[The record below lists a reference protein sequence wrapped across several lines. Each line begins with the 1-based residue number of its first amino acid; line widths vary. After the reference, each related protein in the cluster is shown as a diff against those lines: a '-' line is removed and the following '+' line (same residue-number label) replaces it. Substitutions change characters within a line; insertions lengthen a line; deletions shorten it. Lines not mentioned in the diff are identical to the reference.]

1 MCHNYMDEIRVTDV
15 TLTRAGD
22 GAIRC
27 QVRFAGGQHHTRTL
41 PRPPPPANP
50 PTPPPAPAELISQL
64 LNDHP
69 FDQISEILNGR
80 GITGG
85 WGRAFTVQNLAA
97 LCHARGPST
106 HASRLCASGMLTA
119 GEIAADLNV
128 T

>member
-1 MCHNYMDEIRVTDV
+1 MCHNYMDETRVTDV
-15 TLTRAGD
+15 TLTRVGD

-41 PRPPPPANP
+41 PRPLTAAEQHTTAPA
-50 PTPPPAPAELISQL
+50 TAELISQL

-106 HASRLCASGMLTA
+106 HASRVCAYGMLTA
-119 GEIAADLNV
+119 GEI
-128 T
+128 